1 MKINLKVKT
10 RSREEKIEKIDDLN
24 FVVRVKELPVENR
37 ANEAIIEI
45 LAEYFSV
52 PKSKIDIIY
61 GHNSK
66 NKIIEIR

>member
-1 MKINLKVKT
+1 MKISVKVKT
-10 RSREEKIEKIDDLN
+10 RSREEKVEKIDDLN

-61 GHNSK
+61 GYNSK